1 MTKKAQFNNID
12 FRKIQQMSRE
22 DLEFAYLGSKSR
34 VKEAIE
40 CIQLSKEYIILEA
53 IGTEKQSIL
62 YDILKILGGSDE

>member
-1 MTKKAQFNNID
+1 MTKKEQVNNID
-12 FRKIQQMSRE
+12 FRAIQKMSRE

-53 IGTEKQSIL
+53 MGTEKQSIL
-62 YDILKILGGSDE
+62 YDVLKILGGNE

>member
-53 IGTEKQSIL
+53 IGTEKAKHFI
-62 YDILKILGGSDE
+62 

>member
-1 MTKKAQFNNID
+1 
-12 FRKIQQMSRE
+12 MSRE